1 MKLAVLMDDIANI
14 KPQKDTTLAMLL
26 AAQELN
32 LELYIFDS
40 CDMFYQDENIY
51 AITKKIQVFDKN
63 NCYRILSEET
73 NNLQEMDIVLMRK
86 DPPFDMNYIYA
97 TYFLEKLERQ
107 GVKVVNNPRS
117 LRDFNEKITIT
128 QFPHLIAPTLISS
141 NFATINIFSKHFN
154 EFVLKPLDAMGGI
167 DIFKY
172 KKNDDIQQS
181 VEYLTNQ
188 QITPIM
194 VQKFIPEIKDGDK
207 RIILIKGNPVPYA
220 LARIPVKGSFKGNL
234 AQGASFE
241 VRDLTPRDKYIC
253 AEIKDFLV
261 SNGLDFVGIDVI
273 GDYLSEINITSPTGV
288 REIDR
293 IKNISIAKDFIAA
306 II

>member
-1 MKLAVLMDDIANI
+1 
-14 KPQKDTTLAMLL
+14 
-26 AAQELN
+26 
-32 LELYIFDS
+32 
-40 CDMFYQDENIY
+40 
-51 AITKKIQVFDKN
+51 
-63 NCYRILSEET
+63 
-73 NNLQEMDIVLMRK
+73 
-86 DPPFDMNYIYA
+86 
-97 TYFLEKLERQ
+97 
-107 GVKVVNNPRS
+107 
-117 LRDFNEKITIT
+117 
-128 QFPHLIAPTLISS
+128 
-141 NFATINIFSKHFN
+141 
-154 EFVLKPLDAMGGI
+154 
-167 DIFKY
+167 
-172 KKNDDIQQS
+172 
-181 VEYLTNQ
+181 
-188 QITPIM
+188 M